1 MNVNG
6 IRIFRKDGVVKT
18 MAFQLTADGKVADGQ
33 DAADMFPFQL
43 WIGDVFLR
51 GFETAARAL
60 NGHRSGM
67 SIRTRESA
75 DSQLLRGEMKRQRER
90 RAELTAIIARL
101 SDEHEVKAM
110 GLSKWARPF
119 LEVSDEL
126 ADARLEL
133 SCLYSDISYE
143 RAAARAHKR
152 RTN

>member
-1 MNVNG
+1 MR
-6 IRIFRKDGVVKT
+6 IRVFKKDGVFKAT
-18 MAFQLTADGKVADGQ
+18 AYQPTADGKVPDGQ

-51 GFETAARAL
+51 GFETAADAL
-60 NGHRSGM
+60 NDYRSGM
-67 SIRTRESA
+67 SIRWREGA
-75 DSQLLRGEMKRQRER
+75 DSKLLREEKKRLRER

-133 SCLYSDISYE
+133 SCLYSDTSFE

-152 RTN
+152 QTS